1 MIYLQSHTS
10 VIESRTNAWYIVTA
24 DWTAELDPLLLVV
37 KVLVDASLSSDV
49 SFFREGAIYII
60 VGDCI

>member
-24 DWTAELDPLLLVV
+24 DWTAELDPLLLVF
-37 KVLVDASLSSDV
+37 KVLVDASLSDV